1 MPVQCAQCDAE
12 LSPPYKFCGVCG
24 AAQPE
29 LDTSPQPT
37 SWHYA
42 GPSGQDNL
50 ATADVVAL
58 VVAAPEADHHL
69 WADGWDGW
77 RSWQDVATIAEAV
90 NAELAVRAEDPAA
103 VADYERVLHEMLAD
117 GVLETWEK
125 EVLDGLRAEK
135 GISQATH
142 DRLVEGYNPVRTA
155 LVAMAI
161 DAQSSR
167 GFRAGQFC
175 VLRLKVRNESAVGL
189 RRVRV
194 YAASST
200 FEGVVTVDSPRIAP
214 SADEAVLLRMQ
225 PQMAGQHELHAM
237 VAATGYTGTPSW
249 YRVRPTVFSVGAA
262 PGGRSTQV
270 YNMDL
275 SSMQVGKVGQV
286 GGNPGESNAGLATE
300 ASWVPLSLSPVTP
313 QEAGSW
319 LRSRGAELPE
329 ELRDEEAATADV
341 LPPKPTAKPVADVLH
356 YSGPSGQEELD
367 HAAIAERITGDP
379 DADHHLWQ
387 AGWDGWRDWRD
398 VDPISA
404 LVDALLADT
413 KVPKTLGDY
422 VVLGPVDGHDEL
434 LRARVEGTMGPVEVW
449 IRLLSK
455 DAASEPGALAQLQA
469 RVDTARPLNHPGL
482 SRVFSVV
489 HQRSWMGVVQ
499 QSRPGGVPLAQWWGP
514 KRTVHEVLQLTRAL
528 AEALHARG
536 SVLGPHGRLHPG
548 AITVLNGQPVC
559 LDLALDDAELDA
571 AVAWRAPEQ
580 ANELAVLDHATDVF
594 TLGRMCAH
602 MLGQATVSSDAK
614 ALHQRLLAVVERAT
628 AARPA
633 DRFSNGAAFV
643 AKLLAVTFQPDTKP
657 APKPPSDPRALQ
669 VALATLLARA
679 AKGGLR
685 LRPPKKLTAAWLAK
699 ATTMVDERLGAA
711 ATKPSAGKPSA
722 GTRTKKKRTAW
733 RDVGKA
739 GGMGSYVTDMG
750 RDMAALDKQLFMKT
764 ATAGERAIRRFIRM
778 NLELNGHFALRNF
791 GSLRVVLRPP
801 WQGCNPATGRTQ
813 QFPAKSTV
821 LFRPSYNTQ
830 ASPLPKGLKRLKVR
844 AEWRRLALSAK
855 ESDRLS
861 FWAWTARAH
870 LGTDPKD
877 VVRKAC
883 DLSMRRRMAWFVH
896 VDTGMK
902 LSLACRVVRAWELA
916 VRQNLYSAKRSF
928 WGGGGNGRVCLYGV
942 GTIRVDRRDTLYCHN
957 PRTGRRMK
965 VPPKDMVR
973 FRISDDLSY
982 LLNR

>member
-12 LSPPYKFCGVCG
+12 LTPPYKFCGVCG

-29 LDTSPQPT
+29 LHTSPAPT
-37 SWHYA
+37 TWHYS
-42 GPSGQDNL
+42 GPSGQDSL
-50 ATADVVAL
+50 AAPAVVAL
-58 VVAAPEADHHL
+58 VVADPVADHHL

-77 RSWQDVATIAEAV
+77 RSWQEVASIAEAV

-117 GVLETWEK
+117 GVLEAWEK

-142 DRLVEGYNPVRTA
+142 DRLVEGYQPVRTA
-155 LVAMAI
+155 LVAMAV
-161 DAQSSR
+161 DAHSTR

-189 RRVRV
+189 RQVRV

-200 FEGVVTVDSPRIAP
+200 FDGVVKVDSPRIAP
-214 SADEAVLLRMQ
+214 GKDDAVLLRMQ
-225 PQMAGQHELHAM
+225 PQVAGQHELHAL
-237 VAATGYTGTPSW
+237 VAAMGYTGIPSW

-262 PGGRSTQV
+262 PGERGTQV

-286 GGNPGESNAGLATE
+286 GGDRAESNAGLATE
-300 ASWVPLSLSPVTP
+300 SSWVPLSLAPFTA
-313 QEAGSW
+313 QEARSW
-319 LRSRGAELPE
+319 LQSRGADLPE
-329 ELRDEEAATADV
+329 ELREGEASTADV
-341 LPPKPTAKPVADVLH
+341 PPPKPAAKPAAPQVADVLH

-367 HAAIAERITGDP
+367 HTAIAERITRDA

-387 AGWDGWRDWRD
+387 AGWDGWKDWRD

-434 LRARVEGTMGPVEVW
+434 LRARVEGTLGPVEVW

-489 HQRSWMGVVQ
+489 HQHSWMGVVQ

-571 AVAWRAPEQ
+571 FAAWRAPEQ
-580 ANELAVLDHATDVF
+580 ADELEVVDHATDVF

-633 DRFSNGAAFV
+633 DRFADGAAFV
-643 AKLLAVTFQPDTKP
+643 AKLLAV
-657 APKPPSDPRALQ
+657 
-669 VALATLLARA
+669 
-679 AKGGLR
+679 
-685 LRPPKKLTAAWLAK
+685 
-699 ATTMVDERLGAA
+699 
-711 ATKPSAGKPSA
+711 
-722 GTRTKKKRTAW
+722 
-733 RDVGKA
+733 
-739 GGMGSYVTDMG
+739 
-750 RDMAALDKQLFMKT
+750 
-764 ATAGERAIRRFIRM
+764 
-778 NLELNGHFALRNF
+778 
-791 GSLRVVLRPP
+791 
-801 WQGCNPATGRTQ
+801 
-813 QFPAKSTV
+813 
-821 LFRPSYNTQ
+821 
-830 ASPLPKGLKRLKVR
+830 
-844 AEWRRLALSAK
+844 
-855 ESDRLS
+855 S
-861 FWAWTARAH
+861 F
-870 LGTDPKD
+870 
-877 VVRKAC
+877 
-883 DLSMRRRMAWFVH
+883 
-896 VDTGMK
+896 
-902 LSLACRVVRAWELA
+902 
-916 VRQNLYSAKRSF
+916 
-928 WGGGGNGRVCLYGV
+928 
-942 GTIRVDRRDTLYCHN
+942 
-957 PRTGRRMK
+957 
-965 VPPKDMVR
+965 
-973 FRISDDLSY
+973 
-982 LLNR
+982 